1 MIQGFQNIMQ
11 GQVLTKVLKSDE
23 PLTISPFLLF
33 LLRLPGIRVLPAK
46 FIGIG
51 PWPAHVK
58 G

>member
-1 MIQGFQNIMQ
+1 
-11 GQVLTKVLKSDE
+11 
-23 PLTISPFLLF
+23 

-58 G
+58 E